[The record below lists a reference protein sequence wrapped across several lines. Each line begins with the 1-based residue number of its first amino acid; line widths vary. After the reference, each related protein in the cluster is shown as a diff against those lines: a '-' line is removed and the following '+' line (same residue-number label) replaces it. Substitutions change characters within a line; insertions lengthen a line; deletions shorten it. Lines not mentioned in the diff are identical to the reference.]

1 MGCTGGNTSGNIAV
15 DTMTTRKPRS
25 AALPGDQEA
34 YRGVAFERNESAE
47 GWKRRKAQAEQITWQ
62 IMAKLEQVASLMQ
75 TLGALG
81 WDGGGQPFVCETTMK
96 KTRAKAR
103 ADGRNY
109 AYRETVRPRRGE
121 PFKVLVD
128 NVGPNKETVEALVT
142 WPKGHLE
149 DVLTG
154 VLQPQFN
161 PAVDI
166 CMVRVLQQIAT
177 MLTPDQL

>member
-81 WDGGGQPFVCETTMK
+81 WDGRSS
-96 KTRAKAR
+96 RA
-103 ADGRNY
+103 
-109 AYRETVRPRRGE
+109 P
-121 PFKVLVD
+121 L
-128 NVGPNKETVEALVT
+128 
-142 WPKGHLE
+142 
-149 DVLTG
+149 
-154 VLQPQFN
+154 
-161 PAVDI
+161 
-166 CMVRVLQQIAT
+166 
-177 MLTPDQL
+177 

>member
-121 PFKVLVD
+121 PSLKPEG
-128 NVGPNKETVEALVT
+128 VGETTLKPAFNDT
-142 WPKGHLE
+142 KT
-149 DVLTG
+149 TG
-154 VLQPQFN
+154 
-161 PAVDI
+161 
-166 CMVRVLQQIAT
+166 
-177 MLTPDQL
+177 

>member
-1 MGCTGGNTSGNIAV
+1 
-15 DTMTTRKPRS
+15 MTTRKPRS

-103 ADGRNY
+103 ADGSNY
-109 AYRETVRPRRGE
+109 AYRETVRPRTAAATRCAYSAVAD
-121 PFKVLVD
+121 KCMSL
-128 NVGPNKETVEALVT
+128 
-142 WPKGHLE
+142 GHSL
-149 DVLTG
+149 LHR
-154 VLQPQFN
+154 LLNASLP
-161 PAVDI
+161 
-166 CMVRVLQQIAT
+166 
-177 MLTPDQL
+177 